1 MKQTHLLV
9 GEIVRPQGIR
19 GEVKLRHFT
28 DDPYRFEELDAVL
41 RQTGEGFEP
50 LTVEACRVQ
59 GDDVYLKLKG
69 FDDRNAAETLRGA
82 MLYVDREHAAE
93 LEENQFFIADLLG
106 AEAVDTKGGEIGVL
120 KDVLTRICESFGGN
134 ASMYRRLLAS
144 SFMLSADNAHAVHPN
159 YTEKSCP
166 TGRPYL
172 NRGIVLKYSGNQ
184 KYTTDAVAAAM
195 FRQICEEVDVP
206 CQVFTNRSDIAGG
219 STLGNISGTQVALN
233 CADIGLPQL
242 AMHSPYETAGVQDLG
257 YLIRAAKKFYEC
269 SVEETGFG
277 EYCLKGCS

>member
-1 MKQTHLLV
+1 MKQSHLLV

-28 DDPYRFEELDAVL
+28 DDPYRFEDLETVL
-41 RQTGEGFEP
+41 RKTGNSFEP

-120 KDVLTRICESFGGN
+120 KDVLTPGGTDIFVFDTP
-134 ASMYRRLLAS
+134 AGEVM
-144 SFMLSADNAHAVHPN
+144 VPII
-159 YTEKSCP
+159 EKVVVSLDVEA
-166 TGRPYL
+166 GR
-172 NRGIVLKYSGNQ
+172 IVLN
-184 KYTTDAVAAAM
+184 
-195 FRQICEEVDVP
+195 
-206 CQVFTNRSDIAGG
+206 
-219 STLGNISGTQVALN
+219 
-233 CADIGLPQL
+233 
-242 AMHSPYETAGVQDLG
+242 
-257 YLIRAAKKFYEC
+257 
-269 SVEETGFG
+269 EETLN
-277 EYCLKGCS
+277 EVAVYEDRHSDHLSRNV

>member
-59 GDDVYLKLKG
+59 GDDVYLKLEG

-93 LEENQFFIADLLG
+93 L
-106 AEAVDTKGGEIGVL
+106 
-120 KDVLTRICESFGGN
+120 
-134 ASMYRRLLAS
+134 
-144 SFMLSADNAHAVHPN
+144 
-159 YTEKSCP
+159 
-166 TGRPYL
+166 
-172 NRGIVLKYSGNQ
+172 
-184 KYTTDAVAAAM
+184 
-195 FRQICEEVDVP
+195 
-206 CQVFTNRSDIAGG
+206 
-219 STLGNISGTQVALN
+219 
-233 CADIGLPQL
+233 
-242 AMHSPYETAGVQDLG
+242 
-257 YLIRAAKKFYEC
+257 
-269 SVEETGFG
+269 
-277 EYCLKGCS
+277 